1 MEGRFFI
8 TSTTWEAPNT
18 VALVIIASTLMQG
31 FLCAYTLQC
40 MADMIFPN
48 LEFKKE
54 WGEEAFKSQRRL
66 RATELGLQLLFSI
79 VVILMQK

>member
-1 MEGRFFI
+1 
-8 TSTTWEAPNT
+8 
-18 VALVIIASTLMQG
+18 MQG

-40 MADMIFPN
+40 MAAMIFPN

-66 RATELGLQLLFSI
+66 RATELDLQLLFSI
-79 VVILMQK
+79 AVILMQK